1 MAKFERVKRFEG
13 DESIQLPQRATKNSA
28 GYDFCV
34 AEDTIIPSLPQKYYN
49 GGKFVPRLAVVGLD
63 DAADYIKSMG
73 IKPVLVPTGI
83 KCKLESNTYLEL
95 SVRSSTP
102 LKYLLVLANGVG
114 IIDADYYGNPSNDGE
129 IFFQMINLGPNPV
142 RLKKGDKIGQ
152 GIIKPYLI
160 TEDDIADGERQGG
173 FGSTTN

>member
-1 MAKFERVKRFEG
+1 MSQFNSLNE
-13 DESIQLPQRATKNSA
+13 QLKTAQ
-28 GYDFCV
+28 DM
-34 AEDTIIPSLPQKYYN
+34 
-49 GGKFVPRLAVVGLD
+49 VGLD